1 MATIDIKR
9 SHTLERDEARRR
21 AEMLARS
28 MEEKLGVQWNWDG
41 DRLRFNAPSG
51 AAKGTTGLVS
61 VEPSNVRVEVDLPL
75 LLRALKGTVEAKI
88 QQKLDGL
95 LS

>member
-28 MEEKLGVQWNWDG
+28 MQEKLGVQWNWDG